1 MKRSIIYITFVLF
14 AALLPLCAQ
23 DGTFTASV
31 DQNKVAAG
39 DQVQVTF
46 TVSGGDVN
54 GVKNFKSP
62 NFTPFVVTSGPSQ
75 STNMQWINGQMSGS
89 VSYTYMLYARQTGK
103 FTIEP
108 AAIEY
113 KGKTLKTDP
122 LSVEVT
128 QGKPQQPQ
136 KKQEAAGAAN
146 VGDNL
151 FIKASADKQRVRL
164 GEQLTV
170 TFRLYTRLSVAA
182 YDLAKAPAFE
192 GFWSEDFDMPKQP
205 AASNETLNGKQYRVL
220 TMKKTALFATQ
231 AGQLKIAPLE
241 VTCSVQMQSKRRSND
256 PFDSFFN
263 DPFFQ
268 QVQTVNMNFKSN
280 PLTITVDP
288 IPANAPSGFS
298 GAIGHFTFSASAD
311 KKRVKAGDA
320 ITLKLAVSGTGNIK
334 LVTMPK
340 PQLPAD
346 IESYE
351 PKIAEDV
358 QRDGGSIHGTKTAEY
373 LLIPRN
379 QGARAVEPMLF
390 CYYDLER
397 REYVSLRS
405 PRFEFT
411 IEQGKD
417 FSSAGPAS
425 HTDKEDVRILGEDIR
440 YIKLS
445 LGSLQQAGDTEFHL
459 WFLIGLLLP
468 PIVFIGSWVYRKR
481 MEKIYGN
488 MPKLLFETAGRE
500 VNKRLK
506 KARVLLQQGNPQSYN
521 EEVLKAISEYL
532 EHKLNTPKAH
542 FSLDRALVQLQ
553 EHNVTADVREKLKFC
568 MERAEFARYAPGADT
583 TEARKELIDAAAEAI
598 QGIESTFRKRSKEEK
613 RS

>member
-1 MKRSIIYITFVLF
+1 MKRSIAHITFVF
-14 AALLPLCAQ
+14 FIALLPLCAQ

-39 DQVQVTF
+39 EQFQVTF
-46 TVSGGDVN
+46 TVSGSSVN
-54 GVKNFKSP
+54 GVKNLKPP
-62 NFTPFVVTSGPSQ
+62 NFAPFVVTSGPNQ

-89 VSYTYMLYARQTGK
+89 VSYVYMLYARQTGK

-108 AAIEY
+108 ASIEY
-113 KGKTLKTDP
+113 KGKTLKTEP
-122 LSVEVT
+122 LNIEVT
-128 QGKPQQPQ
+128 QVKPQQAQ
-136 KKQEAAGAAN
+136 KKQEAVSTAS

-151 FIKASADKQRVRL
+151 FIKAYADKERVRL

-170 TFRLYTRLSVAA
+170 TFRLFTRLSVAG
-182 YDLAKAPAFE
+182 YDLAKAPTFE

-241 VTCSVQMQSKRRSND
+241 VRCSVQMQSKRRSND

-298 GAIGHFTFSASAD
+298 GAIGRFTFSASAD

-334 LVTMPK
+334 LVTIPK

-358 QRDGGSIHGTKTAEY
+358 KRDGSAIHGTKTAEY

-379 QGARAVEPMLF
+379 QGQRAVEPMVF
-390 CYYDLER
+390 SYFDLER

-411 IEQGKD
+411 IEPGKD
-417 FSSAGPAS
+417 FSSVGS
-425 HTDKEDVRILGEDIR
+425 SNLTDKEDVRILGEDIR

-445 LGSLQQAGDTEFHL
+445 LGSLQHAGDAEFHF

-468 PIVFIGSWVYRKR
+468 PIGFVGAWVYRKR
-481 MEKIYGN
+481 MEKIYGD

-521 EEVLKAISEYL
+521 EEVLKALSEYL
-532 EHKLNTPKAH
+532 EHKLRTPKAH
-542 FSLDRALVQLQ
+542 FSLERALVQLQ
-553 EHNVTADVREKLKFC
+553 EHNVTAGVREKLQFC

-583 TEARKELIDAAAEAI
+583 AEARKGLIDAAAEAI

-613 RS
+613 QS